1 MKPRL
6 RISQPLRLSTRA
18 AIRTGLFLGVGGLMA
33 AWAFS
38 FFSVQTSLSWTSLE
52 ASPTAACDSDT
63 LWGVFDMGGASNVT
77 VRVCLPNGMTYV
89 PGSAQFTGGASLVT
103 ENATDPGKP
112 LFTISNPAS
121 SVQFYLLR
129 KASCEA
135 YDWQISGGS
144 LADTVKIFEAG
155 LMVGSPEISN
165 VYPVTYGSLSFS
177 PATTLPSA
185 AVVGGAVFR
194 SVSVT
199 NGNFGG
205 VDTFWYA
212 ELFAPGHL
220 LVDSFVINPGPGQI
234 LVPASMI
241 DTIATLDS
249 VILRFG
255 AGLIGQLGDE
265 DSLFENGETFIL
277 QYRLQVNACGNGANV
292 ASYPT
297 IWWGCGDGYCQRYQQ
312 TAGVAMAQ
320 EEPDLNYGIYLQK
333 NGCLGYGADPD
344 TMLVLIHNVGDGPA
358 TEIEFGFQ
366 SQHPSQGGFNINQV
380 TYSIDNGPPV
390 PLTVFDL
397 DKPVDNNFQC
407 ASDWPGPGALYSGGK
422 VLLDIVL
429 PAGSN
434 VAVKFLE
441 YNCCPSV
448 CLNPSLL
455 PENSVFHGSTYRVD
469 SYFRFKN
476 QCGQNPQDLGPGSL
490 TPEQMSMVYTIAAP
504 PNLSD
509 GEPPVYTYIDFQELV
524 VNGIVD
530 VDDFAQAVF
539 ELDIHLPPCVD
550 LAGAASSLEWVGKDG
565 ITIFPTLSA
574 VASDSSV
581 VAQWRLS
588 DLSATELV
596 NLNGTQIRFPIT
608 ADCAEGN
615 CNTESLDFDFTFIPS
630 TTCNTCEL
638 IWICGESNVNLLCP
652 STCANGGGQL
662 LRSVFERQNLGR
674 PDADNNGCPDNDNN
688 CNGAGVLSSK
698 VFNEALVRRD
708 RAVSGD
714 TILSE
719 VEGIILSGA
728 VASQWQYLFFE
739 NQLSEAAYLEVI
751 EASMRWVDVSAGNV
765 EYQAS
770 GLVPSIFSDT
780 VRLNLSIPAV
790 SAALGLPSGSYF
802 YQDGDTL
809 EVTIRYRLTD
819 ELGTA
824 SEAITTLNRFYTSTV
839 ASPGLSQRYDCA
851 TTGGSIVAGNPGVSN
866 YKSWITYP
874 TGCASKNI
882 GFNTEIALDGA
893 SAGNNFFPFEYRVW
907 GQPSAY
913 IVTIP
918 QGYRFDR
925 VRLFHR
931 RTTGNGTVSPSY
943 YTPNLTATD
952 SVLNPDGAITYTY
965 DINHP
970 VNAGIWAANGGNYY
984 YSDDGAYFRFNAEAS
999 PGCGS
1004 PAEWYSDIAGGNA
1017 YLQQHKYTDVMG
1029 ITRYRTGSTNLL
1041 FSKPDITPT
1050 CAIPVKEGVN
1060 TNVSWEVKLRNL
1072 SSSIPVNYTWMA
1084 LVSPSGLVGSG
1095 TLELRNQSNT
1105 LLSPASGGLY
1115 TLGTFAKNSTQTF
1128 FITADYANC
1137 DMDSLL
1143 LIAGWN
1149 CGGYPA
1155 SVGDYPCQADTIKL
1169 YVIPVDGQI
1178 SMVVTS
1184 LANTPTNPA
1193 NGASTDFGQDS
1204 ILLCDV
1210 VPVEFKLNS
1219 ALPGGLQQVFALM
1232 DVPISGGAGGLEYV
1246 AGSGFFEYPIGS
1258 TPQPF
1263 SSVAEADLLAQNGSG
1278 QFLLD
1283 WSDIAGS
1290 ALPTG
1295 AELPGTSSP
1304 SNARAVYIRMNMMA
1318 TCALPVGDKFNIRAF
1333 ANYGCGAPAI
1343 GFGENL
1349 SGSALHVEGVLPD
1362 YTATVNVGSIPVFES
1377 FAQGYPVRITIGK
1390 NGTTPVGSGDSLLL
1404 RLPEGL
1410 TLDGAGVCISG
1421 TCPDFSASTMSIV
1434 AGQKVYL
1441 WPMPALGNGQSCQ
1454 FDLPLR
1460 LVKNVYG
1467 VLGQVEVQVRN
1478 EQQLACA
1485 TASDGLCPN
1494 NGVILAGSGAR
1505 AASASLPEVFPMI
1518 TGLLAT
1524 QESGSL
1530 YRFFADLQLVTGGKE
1545 SPGGYWVELYC
1556 ADPATETST
1565 GLPPMDSVW
1574 FPGPIPAGSLLD
1586 TLVIFLSSACDP
1598 TTQGLLVMVPDT
1610 SHGGSQI
1617 QAFSPQTHGRN
1628 RGASGEGGNPFDWM
1642 MVQTTLLPIEWINLG
1657 AEERRGEVQLTWEV
1671 AQTDNII
1678 QYEVERMTGKGF
1690 VQVGTM
1696 AAKKGKEASYQWRE
1710 PASGQQQMLYF
1721 RIRAR
1726 DLDGS
1731 NSLSPLISLQMGE
1744 ATMAIRLLD
1753 NPAQSQLR
1761 AALTFPESGAVLR
1774 IWSMQG
1780 QLLHQTRLQP
1790 GETNFQLPVESWAR
1804 GTYLLSLSAEGAV
1817 ITEKVLLR

>member
-1 MKPRL
+1 
-6 RISQPLRLSTRA
+6 
-18 AIRTGLFLGVGGLMA
+18 
-33 AWAFS
+33 
-38 FFSVQTSLSWTSLE
+38 
-52 ASPTAACDSDT
+52 
-63 LWGVFDMGGASNVT
+63 
-77 VRVCLPNGMTYV
+77 
-89 PGSAQFTGGASLVT
+89 
-103 ENATDPGKP
+103 
-112 LFTISNPAS
+112 
-121 SVQFYLLR
+121 
-129 KASCEA
+129 
-135 YDWQISGGS
+135 
-144 LADTVKIFEAG
+144 
-155 LMVGSPEISN
+155 MVGSPEISN
-165 VYPVTYGSLSFS
+165 PYPITYGTLSLS
-177 PATTLPSA
+177 PAITSPSA
-185 AVVGGAVFR
+185 AVVGGSVLR
-194 SVSVT
+194 SVNVT

-205 VDTFWYA
+205 VDTFWFA
-212 ELFAPGHL
+212 ELFSPGNM

-241 DTIATLDS
+241 DTSATLDS
-249 VILRFG
+249 VILTFG
-255 AGLIGQLGDE
+255 ASLIGQLGDGDE
-265 DSLFENGETFIL
+265 LFENGESFTL
-277 QYRLQVNACGNGANV
+277 QYRIQVIGCGNGSSVGSA
-292 ASYPT
+292 PT
-297 IWWGCGDGYCQRYQQ
+297 IWWGCGEGYCQRYQQ
-312 TAGVAMAQ
+312 SAGVAMAQ

-333 NGCLGYGADPD
+333 SGCLGYGADPD

-380 TYSIDNGPPV
+380 TYSIDNGPQI

-397 DKPVDNNFQC
+397 DKPVDDNFQC

-434 VAVKFLE
+434 VAVRFLE

-476 QCGQNPQDLGPGSL
+476 QCGQNQQDLGPGSL
-490 TPEQMSMVYTIAAP
+490 TPEQMSLVYSIASP

-509 GEPPVYTYIDFQELV
+509 GNGSSYTYIDFQELV
-524 VNGIVD
+524 INGLVD
-530 VDDFAQAVF
+530 GDKFAQAVF
-539 ELDIHLPPCVD
+539 ELDIHFPPCVD
-550 LAGAASSLEWVGKDG
+550 LGGPANSLEWVGKDG
-565 ITIFPTLSA
+565 VTVFTPLSTIAT
-574 VASDSSV
+574 DSSV
-581 VAQWRLS
+581 VARWRLS

-596 NLNGTQIRFPIT
+596 NLNGTQIRFPVT

-615 CNTESLDFDFTFIPS
+615 CNTDNLTFDFSFIPS

-652 STCANGGGQL
+652 GTCATGGGQL
-662 LRSVFERQNLGR
+662 LRSVFERENLGR

-688 CNGAGVLSSK
+688 CNGAGVASSK

-739 NQLSEAAYLEVI
+739 NQLSEASYLDVI

-765 EYQAS
+765 VRQAS
-770 GLVPSIFSDT
+770 GLVPSMIADT
-780 VRLNLSIPAV
+780 VRLNLSLPAV
-790 SAALGLPSGSYF
+790 SAALGLPPGSYF
-802 YQDGDTL
+802 YQQGDTI
-809 EVTIRYRLTD
+809 EVTIRYRLND
-819 ELGTA
+819 QLGTA
-824 SEAITTLNRFYTSTV
+824 SEAITTLNRLYTSSV

-874 TGCASKNI
+874 TGCSSRNI

-907 GQPSAY
+907 GQPTAY

-931 RTTGNGTVSPSY
+931 RTTGNGTVSPSL
-943 YTPNLTATD
+943 YTPAIKATD
-952 SVLNPDGAITYTY
+952 SVFHPDGAITYTY
-965 DINHP
+965 DIHHP
-970 VNAGIWAANGGNYY
+970 VNAGIWAGSGGNYY
-984 YSDDGAYFRFNAEAS
+984 YSDDGAYFRFHAEAS

-1004 PAEWYSDIAGGNA
+1004 PAEWYSDIAGGSA
-1017 YLQQHKYTDVMG
+1017 YLQQHEYIDVMG

-1041 FSKPDITPT
+1041 FSRPDITPT
-1050 CAIPVKEGVN
+1050 CATPVREGIN
-1060 TNVSWEVKLRNL
+1060 TNVTWEVKLRNL
-1072 SSSIPVNYTWMA
+1072 SSSIPVSYTWMA

-1095 TLELRNQSNT
+1095 KLEVRNQSNV
-1105 LLSPASGGLY
+1105 LLSQAPNGLY
-1115 TLGTFAKNSTQTF
+1115 PLGTFARNTTQTF
-1128 FITADYANC
+1128 HITADYANC

-1149 CGGYPA
+1149 CSGYPA
-1155 SVGDYPCQADTIKL
+1155 SVDDYTCQADTIKL
-1169 YVIPVDGQI
+1169 FVIPVDGQI
-1178 SMVVTS
+1178 SMTVTS
-1184 LANTPTNPA
+1184 LATTPTNPA

-1232 DVPISGGAGGLEYV
+1232 DVPISAGAGGLEYV
-1246 AGSGFFEYPIGS
+1246 AGSGYFEYPIGT
-1258 TPQPF
+1258 TPKPF
-1263 SSVAEADLLAQNGSG
+1263 SAAAEASLLAQNGGG
-1278 QFLLD
+1278 QFLFD
-1283 WSDIAGS
+1283 WSEIAGS
-1290 ALPTG
+1290 FLPTG
-1295 AELPGTSSP
+1295 SELPGTSSP
-1304 SNARAVYIRMNMMA
+1304 STARAVFIRLNMRA

-1349 SGSALHVEGVLPD
+1349 SGSPLHVEGVLPD

-1377 FAQGYPVRITIGK
+1377 FSQVHPVRITIGK
-1390 NGTTPVGSGDSLLL
+1390 TGASPVSSGDSLLL
-1404 RLPEGL
+1404 RLPAGL
-1410 TLDGAGVCISG
+1410 TLDGAAICLSG
-1421 TCPDFSASTMSIV
+1421 TCPDFSAGTMTIV
-1434 AGQKVYL
+1434 AGQEVHR
-1441 WPMPALGNGQSCQ
+1441 WRMPALGNGQSCQ

-1460 LVKNVYG
+1460 LNKNVYG
-1467 VLGQVEVQVRN
+1467 LLGQVEMQVRN
-1478 EQQLACA
+1478 EQQLECA

-1505 AASASLPEVFPMI
+1505 AASASLPEVVPLI

-1524 QESGSL
+1524 QELGNL
-1530 YRFFADLQLVTGGKE
+1530 YRFFADLQLVTGAKE
-1545 SPGGYWVELYC
+1545 SPDGFWVELYC

-1574 FPGPIPAGSLLD
+1574 FPGPIPSGSLLD
-1586 TLVIFLSSACDP
+1586 TIVIFLSSSCDP
-1598 TTQGLLVMVPDT
+1598 DTRGVLVMVPDT
-1610 SHGGSQI
+1610 TYGGSQI
-1617 QAFSPQTHGRN
+1617 QAFSPQTQGRN
-1628 RGASGEGGNPFDWM
+1628 RGATDEGGNPFDWM
-1642 MVQTTLLPIEWINLG
+1642 MSQSVLLPIEWLSLE
-1657 AEERRGEVQLTWEV
+1657 AEERRGDIQLRWEV
-1671 AQTDNII
+1671 AQTDQISR
-1678 QYEVERMTGKGF
+1678 YEVERMTGNGF
-1690 VQVGTM
+1690 IQVGTVE
-1696 AAKKGKEASYQWRE
+1696 AKRGNEVIYQWRE
-1710 PASGQQQMLYF
+1710 PAPGQQQMLYY

-1731 NSLSPLISLQMGE
+1731 NSLSPLVSLQPGE
-1744 ATMAIRLLD
+1744 PVLAIRLFD
-1753 NPAQSQLR
+1753 NPAQSQIR
-1761 AALTFPESGAVLR
+1761 ASLTFPATGAVLR

-1780 QLLHQTRLQP
+1780 QVLHQSTLQP
-1790 GETNFQLPVESWAR
+1790 GASHFELPVETWAR
-1804 GTYLLSLSAEGAV
+1804 GTYLLSLSSEGEV
-1817 ITEKVLLR
+1817 ITEKVVLR